1 MPRNV
6 TVVFADGQAKV
17 YTDVPDDVTPD
28 QIEAEARRQYPDL
41 QISKIMGED
50 IVLAELRDAIASRT
64 ATMDDLD
71 EIARRYN
78 RVIPDNA
85 RRSFQAWLD
94 TARDRPDVPIPENIF
109 TGPVSRT
116 EASIRGFATGALEDV
131 GALDFIRPFADTVN
145 TGLARGMDAFSGVL
159 GTSARDIANWS
170 GRNFMG
176 LSQADID
183 AAFERAGN
191 PQNYLEASANA
202 FSRARA
208 GLGELATEAQRQRP
222 NYYGVSRF
230 AGNVAPVAL
239 TAGGAGGALAFTG
252 RAAPVAASYV
262 PALARAMPTVTR
274 VGEGTRRFGQLV
286 GTGGF
291 GPGARGLSTLSSIG
305 ARGAAGATAGV
316 IGAEVLNQDPA
327 EAAAIGAFTPLLAT
341 AGRQGLGAAYDLLAR
356 RFGDVRAAEIFRNL
370 IADKAGE
377 IAAAL
382 REAPANI
389 RANTAQF
396 LETRGLLTPELASA
410 TRAVARTAEG
420 APLQN
425 VAARR
430 TAGQAEDL
438 LELQGGGSA
447 LEAAQNANAMRE
459 AVRAETDPLLQ
470 EAMRA
475 ANVGRTQI
483 IPAEREAARLGE
495 AAAEEA
501 RRAARFYRAG
511 DEQSMVLNQMDDL
524 GDAFDPQAINRQ
536 RGIVGAL
543 DERGLGFG
551 QRSVD
556 LGSEAAR
563 ARAVAEDLRAQG
575 FAPIDITGVVGN
587 LRSLARE
594 ALPQSNRRR
603 LFSGFADVLEARA
616 AEEGGVI
623 GGESLHM
630 AKREMGDF
638 VASVLGQAD
647 PSAISRGTSMMVGAT
662 QKLITDALDEAA
674 GAGSPFSVFNDA
686 FSTGMRNIEQQ
697 GVATRL
703 ARLGRT
709 DTARGGDRGR
719 FEDIVRGEDLDFV
732 PEILGP
738 GKYDINTALSAPNLS
753 IAQRLADEFASD
765 RRVRAL
771 GLDMSPDVQE
781 DVASGIN
788 DRVRQMFEPG
798 QKNWLARALTRVP
811 GAAAAPGGGAASDQ
825 LAQQLSRAIS
835 RNVMGRLA
843 PALANPAEAVRLA
856 GVRSVNAMTAGAF
869 DRLGLGAQALIGQ
882 SAQQLLAPTRGATAG
897 PPPGQVFLGFQTG
910 PSGEAIPIYGPA
922 GGL

>member
-1 MPRNV
+1 
-6 TVVFADGQAKV
+6 
-17 YTDVPDDVTPD
+17 
-28 QIEAEARRQYPDL
+28 
-41 QISKIMGED
+41 
-50 IVLAELRDAIASRT
+50 
-64 ATMDDLD
+64 MDDLED
-71 EIARRYN
+71 IARRYN
-78 RVIPDNA
+78 RTLPEDA
-85 RRSFQAWLD
+85 RSGLQAWLD
-94 TARDRPDVPIPENIF
+94 TARDRPDVPIPENLYTAPVGVAEAF
-109 TGPVSRT
+109 T
-116 EASIRGFATGALEDV
+116 RGIGEGFLEDTGV
-131 GALDFIRPFADTVN
+131 LDFIQPFADTVN
-145 TGLARGMDAFSGVL
+145 TGLARGMDAVAGVFGL
-159 GTSARDIANWS
+159 NPRDIARA
-170 GRNFMG
+170 GRPAR
-176 LSQADID
+176 LSQQDID
-183 AAFERAGN
+183 AAFARAGN
-191 PQNYLEASANA
+191 PQSYLEASANA
-202 FSRARA
+202 FSRART
-208 GLGELATEAQRQRP
+208 GLSDLAAEARRQRP
-222 NYYGVSRF
+222 NFTGVGDF
-230 AGNVAPVAL
+230 TGNVAAVVPGTTAL
-239 TAGGAGGALAFTG
+239 GGTMNFIG
-252 RAAPVAASYV
+252 RGV
-262 PALARAMPTVTR
+262 PALTSYIPAFRSALPAVTN
-274 VGEGTRRFGQLV
+274 VGNAFSRFGQLF
-286 GTGGF
+286 GAGGF
-291 GPGARGLSTLSSIG
+291 GAGARGLSTPASIVARGG
-305 ARGAAGATAGV
+305 AGGAAGAFGGFAIGSDDMLTDTASGAAIPFV
-316 IGAEVLNQDPA
+316 GTISRRGIGAVYDWLS
-327 EAAAIGAFTPLLAT
+327 
-341 AGRQGLGAAYDLLAR
+341 GRLGE
-356 RFGDVRAAEIFRNL
+356 VRAAEIMRNL
-370 IADKAGE
+370 IANNASA
-377 IAAAL
+377 ITAAL
-382 REAPANI
+382 REAPANA

-396 LETRGLLTPELASA
+396 LESVGLMTRELAAA
-410 TRAVARTAEG
+410 TGAVTRSVEG
-420 APLQN
+420 RPLID

-438 LELQGGGSA
+438 LELQGGASA
-447 LEAAQNANAMRE
+447 LEAAQNAKAMRE

-603 LFSGFADVLEARA
+603 LLSGFADVLEARA

-647 PSAISRGTSMMVGAT
+647 PSAINRGTSMMVGAT

-697 GVATRL
+697 RVATRL

-732 PEILGP
+732 PEVLGP
-738 GKYDINTALSAPNLS
+738 GNNDINTALSPSNLS
-753 IAQRLADEFASD
+753 IAQRLAGEFRTD
-765 RRVRAL
+765 RRVGEL
-771 GLDMSPDVQE
+771 GLDMSPDVAGDAAAGVQS
-781 DVASGIN
+781 DVL
-788 DRVRQMFEPG
+788 DMFEPG
-798 QKNWLARALTRVP
+798 RKNWLARAFSRGT
-811 GAAAAPGGGAASDQ
+811 GAGVLPGGGGIGDQ
-825 LAQQLSRAIS
+825 LARTVSETMY
-835 RNVMGRLA
+835 RNAMARLA
-843 PALANPAEAVRLA
+843 PALANPAEALRLLPI
-856 GVRSVNAMTAGAF
+856 RSTNAITAGAF
-869 DRLGLGAQALIGQ
+869 DRLAPTRQAIIGQ
-882 SAQQLLAPTRGATAG
+882 SAQQLLNPTPRPAAG
-897 PPPGQVFLGFQTG
+897 PAEVFLGYQTG
-910 PSGEAIPIYGPA
+910 PDGQQYPVFGPA